1 MAKITLKNNTN
12 SELSITHADNK
23 PAKSIIGTD
32 IVVAVNTINDFPLDA
47 SDGDTVIVKKSG
59 AGGVYVYNS
68 ANNKWESRVTW

>member
-32 IVVAVNTINDFPLDA
+32 IVVAVDTINDFPLDA
-47 SDGDTVIVKKSG
+47 SNGDTVIVKEVG
-59 AGGVYVYNS
+59 NGGIFVYDTNTWV
-68 ANNKWESRVTW
+68 SRISW

>member
-47 SDGDTVIVKKSG
+47 SNGDTVIVKEVG
-59 AGGVYVYNS
+59 NGGIFVYDTNTWV
-68 ANNKWESRVTW
+68 SRISW